1 MISSCLLELC
11 SEFQELLR
19 SVCAKSHGESILL
32 SGGLDSSILLNYMHP
47 REAITI
53 SVDQYSS
60 DYLYSTL
67 VAKKYAINHNIVM
80 PSMKTI
86 LDNLDELVQDFKTF
100 DPIFL
105 RNSVVQ
111 LLGFKEAKRLKVNTI
126 ILGDG
131 ADELFGGY
139 NFLGKYL
146 KTPDILQTK
155 LNKIVQNMEFVSFTF
170 SKKYDL
176 GITTPFLDDTI
187 IKFSQSLSV
196 NEKIAMHKRIIYGK
210 FFLRSCFREM
220 LGDEIAWRRK
230 EALESGSGINKII
243 PYLEECIT
251 DADFLEG
258 YRRAQNEGVS
268 IRTKEQM
275 FYYQI
280 YRKFFDPPIYQ
291 ICDRPDKSKRCP
303 SCNIIFNWKGSFC
316 KTCGA
321 YPV

>member
-1 MISSCLLELC
+1 LLNLC
-11 SEFQELLR
+11 REFQELLQ
-19 SVCAKSHGESILL
+19 SVCYKCQGDSILL
-32 SGGLDSSILLNYMHP
+32 SGGLDSSILLYYMHP

-53 SVDQYSS
+53 SIDPFSS
-60 DYLYSTL
+60 DYLYSHL
-67 VAKKYAINHNIVM
+67 VAKKYVINHHVVIPRIDV
-80 PSMKTI
+80 I
-86 LDNLDELVQDFKTF
+86 LENLEELVRDFKTF

-146 KTPDILQTK
+146 RTPEILQSK
-155 LNKIVQNMEFVSFTF
+155 LNEISHNMEFVSFIF

-176 GITTPFLDDTI
+176 VITTPFLDDSI
-187 IKFSQSLSV
+187 IKFSQSLPV
-196 NEKIAMHKRIIYGK
+196 DKKIAVHKGIIYGK
-210 FFLRSCFREM
+210 FFLRSCFREI
-220 LGDEIAWRRK
+220 LGDEITWRKK

-243 PYLEECIT
+243 PYLENSIT
-251 DADFLEG
+251 HEDFLEG
-258 YRRAQNEGVS
+258 SRKAKNEGVL
-268 IRTKEQM
+268 IRTKEHM
-275 FYYQI
+275 FYYQTF
-280 YRKFFDPPIYQ
+280 RKFFGPPIHQ
-291 ICDRPDKSKRCP
+291 IYDQPEKSKRCS
-303 SCNIIFNWKGSFC
+303 SCNTLFIWRGSFC

>member
-1 MISSCLLELC
+1 MNVILE
-11 SEFQELLR
+11 
-19 SVCAKSHGESILL
+19 
-32 SGGLDSSILLNYMHP
+32 
-47 REAITI
+47 
-53 SVDQYSS
+53 
-60 DYLYSTL
+60 
-67 VAKKYAINHNIVM
+67 
-80 PSMKTI
+80 
-86 LDNLDELVQDFKTF
+86 NLEELVRDFKTF

-146 KTPDILQTK
+146 KTPEILQSK
-155 LNKIVQNMEFVSFTF
+155 LNKIVHNMEFVSFIF
-170 SKKYDL
+170 SKKYNL

-196 NEKIAMHKRIIYGK
+196 NEKIAVHKGIIYGK

-220 LGDEIAWRRK
+220 LGDEITWRRK

-243 PYLEECIT
+243 PYLENCIT
-251 DADFLEG
+251 RADFLEG
-258 YRRAQNEGVS
+258 YRKAKNEGVS
-268 IRTKEQM
+268 IRTKEHM

-280 YRKFFDPPIYQ
+280 YRKFFDPPIHQ
-291 ICDRPDKSKRCP
+291 ICDQPEKSKRCP
-303 SCNIIFNWKGSFC
+303 SCNIIFIWKGSFC

>member
-1 MISSCLLELC
+1 MVNSCR
-11 SEFQELLR
+11 EFQELLQ
-19 SVCAKSHGESILL
+19 SVCRKSHGESILL
-32 SGGLDSSILLNYMHP
+32 SGGLDSSILLNYTHP
-47 REAITI
+47 REAVTVSI
-53 SVDQYSS
+53 DPNSS
-60 DYLYSTL
+60 DYLYSTI
-67 VAKKYAINHNIVM
+67 VAKKYTIDHHIVM
-80 PSMKTI
+80 PSMKVI
-86 LDNLDELVQDFKTF
+86 FENLEELVRDFKTF

-111 LLGFKEAKRLKVNTI
+111 LLGFKEAKKLKANTI

-146 KTPDILQTK
+146 KTPEILQSK
-155 LNKIVQNMEFVSFTF
+155 LNIIVQNMEFVSFEF
-170 SKKYDL
+170 SKKYNL

-196 NEKIAMHKRIIYGK
+196 NEKIAVHKGLVYGK
-210 FFLRSCFREM
+210 FFLRRCFREM
-220 LGDEIAWRRK
+220 LGDEITWRRK

-243 PYLEECIT
+243 PYLENCISS
-251 DADFLEG
+251 ADFLVG
-258 YRRAQNEGVS
+258 YSKAKNEGVL
-268 IRTKEQM
+268 IRTREHM

-280 YRKFFDPPIYQ
+280 YRKFFDPPIHQ
-291 ICDRPDKSKRCP
+291 IWEEPDNYKRCP
-303 SCNIIFNWKGSFC
+303 SCNIMFIWKGSFC